1 MFDSARVRGVLRCYD
16 AIDRVMHHAG
26 IFLSKSAHEQDECAA
41 DVTNQRGRPDQVRA
55 YRRRHTI
62 VHGYMHSTKKKKKK
76 KKKERKKDGEIDS
89 ASLDVPL
96 LFCSLIATSKTLQS
110 LLHSLKTT
118 IDEVLG
124 NAVVCLVCQIARRNG
139 ALKLEVIDERAV
151 PTSANSTSKSKC
163 SPPVIQ
169 PRTKKPF
176 LAAFTTVFSCV

>member
-1 MFDSARVRGVLRCYD
+1 MPTGV
-16 AIDRVMHHAG
+16 G
-26 IFLSKSAHEQDECAA
+26 IRSCTRTCIRQ
-41 DVTNQRGRPDQVRA
+41 
-55 YRRRHTI
+55 
-62 VHGYMHSTKKKKKK
+62 KKKKK
-76 KKKERKKDGEIDS
+76 KKKERKKKDGEIDS

-118 IDEVLG
+118 IDEVLD

-169 PRTKKPF
+169 LRIKKILSGCFHDSFFMCLTKARGF
-176 LAAFTTVFSCV
+176 DSSRS